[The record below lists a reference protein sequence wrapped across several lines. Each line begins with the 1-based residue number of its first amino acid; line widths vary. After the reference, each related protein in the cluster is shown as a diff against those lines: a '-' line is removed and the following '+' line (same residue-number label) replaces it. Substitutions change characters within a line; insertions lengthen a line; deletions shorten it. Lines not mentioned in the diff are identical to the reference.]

1 MVLFLRKRLA
11 SKQQTWMTKYLYSLL
26 VSFIMHYSFI

>member
-1 MVLFLRKRLA
+1 MHQVVVNLA
-11 SKQQTWMTKYLYSLL
+11 SKQQMWMTKCLYSLL